1 MVLLD
6 GYGKAVGG
14 RMSAVIGR
22 REFMAVVGAAVAW
35 PTAALA
41 QQRPMAVIGF
51 WVGDRKKYAALLADF
66 LEDVR
71 KGLAELGYVEGK
83 NYRFELPDAGGN
95 YDLMPVMMRELV
107 DQKVTLIITTTT
119 LQTEAAKA
127 ATQSF
132 GVPVVFDI
140 GVDPVE
146 NGFVASLNQPGGN
159 LTGIY
164 VLTGMLAGKRVEI
177 LHELIPSV
185 KKFACLVDPGNL
197 TFGKVQM
204 QSLQAAAD
212 SLGLS
217 LLYVKAHTSDEF
229 EAAFEA
235 SVRAGAGGMVV
246 GGDSLFFVSPKELVA
261 LADRYRLPAIHPDK
275 NAVEVGGLAGYRAD
289 NSANNQMLGNYA
301 GRVLRGEKPAD
312 MPVQQMTNVRLTI
325 NLKTAAALGI
335 TVPNSLIGRAD
346 EVIE

>member
-6 GYGKAVGG
+6 GYSKGLGG
-14 RMSAVIGR
+14 RRMSAFIGR
-22 REFMAVVGAAVAW
+22 REFMAAVGAAVAW
-35 PTAALA
+35 RPISTLA

-51 WVGDRKKYAALLADF
+51 WVGDRKKYAAALADF

-146 NGFVASLNQPGGN
+146 N
-159 LTGIY
+159 
-164 VLTGMLAGKRVEI
+164 
-177 LHELIPSV
+177 
-185 KKFACLVDPGNL
+185 
-197 TFGKVQM
+197 
-204 QSLQAAAD
+204 
-212 SLGLS
+212 
-217 LLYVKAHTSDEF
+217 
-229 EAAFEA
+229 
-235 SVRAGAGGMVV
+235 
-246 GGDSLFFVSPKELVA
+246 
-261 LADRYRLPAIHPDK
+261 
-275 NAVEVGGLAGYRAD
+275 
-289 NSANNQMLGNYA
+289 
-301 GRVLRGEKPAD
+301 
-312 MPVQQMTNVRLTI
+312 
-325 NLKTAAALGI
+325 
-335 TVPNSLIGRAD
+335 
-346 EVIE
+346 